1 MMPYN
6 INIIINIYFF
16 ARIDPIFGY
25 VGRLDSTD
33 DICEDEL
40 SPTNWQQV
48 IPLQVQGE
56 GSRHAPTTSLHRG
69 WVVWTNVGPVGTSTR
84 GRPTEVRRRQL
95 THGRPAE
102 VRRPAGLPA
111 DLPAVITRLDK
122 SGLS

>member
-40 SPTNWQQV
+40 SPTKWQQV

-56 GSRHAPTTSLHRG
+56 GSRHAPTTSFHRG
-69 WVVWTNVGPVGTSTR
+69 WVVWTNVGPVGTGIR
-84 GRPTEVRRRQL
+84 
-95 THGRPAE
+95 GRPAE
-102 VRRPAGLPA
+102 LRRPAGLPA
-111 DLPAVITRLDK
+111 DLPAVITLFP
-122 SGLS
+122 